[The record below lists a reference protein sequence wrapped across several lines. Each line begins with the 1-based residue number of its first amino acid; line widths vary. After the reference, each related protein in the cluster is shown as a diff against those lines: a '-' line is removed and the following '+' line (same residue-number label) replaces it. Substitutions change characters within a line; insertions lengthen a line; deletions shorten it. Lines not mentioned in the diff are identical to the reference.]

1 LLKRAMLVAA
11 TLCAAL
17 SCARKPAAAIPAPV
31 VLDVGPPGQTDG
43 VPRLQDAID
52 AAPAGAVLRLAAGTF
67 HGPLVISRPLTLI
80 GQGAGRTLIEGGPAG
95 PTVEVRAEQVE
106 LRGLS
111 LSGGSSCLAIEG
123 GAGHRL
129 AEVELR
135 GASDA
140 GLVARGARLVF
151 AGGAVREI
159 GGARS
164 GRGIDLDGGS
174 IEAKGVVFRAAG
186 RRAVVLK
193 AARGLFEDLDVRGPA
208 LSALQITSGSEARV
222 VRGRFQGLDGAALY
236 ARASRLQIA
245 GAVVEQAEYGAMG
258 FRNAEVS
265 VRGGAFSGYRVAGIA
280 LVGSH
285 GGIREAAFSG
295 GGSEGAIS
303 INFADGDSPVVV
315 ADNRMRQP
323 GPFGVH
329 VTESS
334 VTVRGNSITGA
345 RSDREGDLGDGI
357 FAIDSRLVAADNV
370 LRGNAGSGIAVLRS
384 KATVFR
390 NGFIENGRAGM
401 LLLDRSKGTAGGN
414 LFLRNARSGV
424 ELGEAASV
432 QLERNRFAG
441 NAGFDVDA
449 GCGATAGSASLD
461 APVHQRSCQP

>member
-1 LLKRAMLVAA
+1 MLVAA
-11 TLCAAL
+11 MLCVAQ
-17 SCARKPAAAIPAPV
+17 SCARKPPAGSLAPV
-31 VLDVGPPGQTDG
+31 VLDVDSSGRPDG
-43 VPRLQDAID
+43 ASRLQDAID

-67 HGPLVISRPLTLI
+67 HGPVVISKPLTLV

-95 PTVEVRAEQVE
+95 ATVEVRAQQVE
-106 LRGLS
+106 LRGVS
-111 LSGGSSCLAIEG
+111 LSGGSACLAIEG

-129 AEVELR
+129 ADVELR
-135 GASDA
+135 GASDT
-140 GLVARGARLVF
+140 GLLARGAQVVF

-159 GGARS
+159 GGGRS

-193 AARGLFEDLDVRGPA
+193 AAHGLFEDLDVRGPA
-208 LSALQITSGSEARV
+208 LSALQLTSRSEARV

-236 ARASRLQIA
+236 AGASRLRIE

-258 FRNAEVS
+258 FRGAELS

-303 INFADGDSPVVV
+303 ISFADGDAPVVV
-315 ADNRMRQP
+315 ADNRIWKP
-323 GPFGVH
+323 GRFGVH

-345 RSDREGDLGDGI
+345 WSDREGDLGDGV

-370 LRGNAGSGIAVLRS
+370 LRGNAGSGIALLRT
-384 KATVFR
+384 KATLFR

-424 ELGEAASV
+424 ELGEAATV
-432 QLERNRFAG
+432 QLERNRFGG

-449 GCGATAGSASLD
+449 GCGAAAGSASLD